1 MRKYTG
7 AMLAAAAAI
16 TLAACGG
23 GEGDGPTAEENRE
36 LNNAAAMLDEN
47 VTTDASADSLTV
59 EEAPVGN
66 GDAGVAASGDALVGG
81 GDNLTTNGAVA
92 NAQ

>member
-1 MRKYTG
+1 MRKIMGT
-7 AMLAAAAAI
+7 MLAAAAAI
-16 TLAACGG
+16 TLAGCGG
-23 GEGDGPTAEENRE
+23 GDGDGPTAEENRE

-66 GDAGVAASGDALVGG
+66 GDAGAAATGDALVGG
-81 GDNLTTNGAVA
+81 GDAADTNGAAA